1 MSRLQ
6 IKCFGD
12 LRVELNGEN
21 VSNFE
26 TDKTRALLVYLALEA
41 EHPLQRSHI
50 AGILWSDEAED
61 RALHNLRQTLS
72 SLRKALGDSASS
84 PQFIFADR
92 ETIRLNPSADIYV
105 DAKIFTLHLS
115 QAYLHYQRQ
124 IGHGLYNIRSLQKAI
139 RIYQGQFLSSF
150 RANKCALFEEWLI
163 LKQEDYNFQAIKALA
178 LLAEYHEK
186 RGEYYQAIQSALRV
200 VEIAPWDETSRLQV
214 IRLLGINKQWSAAK
228 SQFFALKSYL
238 SEQLAISP
246 SNQTLFLYEKIC
258 EAAAGNLS
266 IPPGYP
272 PARFHL
278 PEISST
284 LIGREVEMDEIVEQ
298 IVTPENR
305 LITII
310 GPGGIGKTRLAV
322 EIARQLVGVP
332 TDGVFFISLI
342 TAQNSEQIIQ
352 LVASSMGF
360 TFSDQTT
367 IQKQFFDNL
376 RDKELLL
383 VLDNFEH
390 LLKDTETT
398 VLLDKI
404 LCQSPGVTI
413 LVTSRERL
421 NLQQELLYNLTGL
434 SYPQVD
440 KVSIEN
446 VGNYDALN
454 LFVSQVAKKQ
464 SHFALD
470 ENTLPIAVQIC
481 NALEGLPLGVELA
494 ASTISELGYEVVAS
508 KIAHDLDALDTT
520 TTNIEPRHR
529 SLHAAFEVSWDLLS
543 QPQQEILGRLSVF
556 PDEFGP
562 VAASEITGATTA
574 DLFSLAAKS
583 LLYRKMSGRYSFHE
597 AIRHFVRKKSN
608 LTENFTVI
616 RERHALFYA
625 SFLAEKNDHLQSD
638 EQTTALAEIQSEY
651 ANLNLAWHWL
661 VDNKRAIELMRCMD
675 SLHLFFSIRS
685 YLQEGVKWF
694 KYAVQNIQDLKGNE
708 LVTGMLLWRLGSLAY
723 HTRENELAF
732 SSLLRSQEILTEVK
746 AYRELAFC
754 WLYLGWAHQREK
766 DFTNAQNFCQKSLEH
781 FRSIGD
787 ILGQSYALTL
797 SGAIQNRQGNN
808 LDAKIFYDQ
817 ALTLCRRSGNLN
829 LLIIILNRLGDLAC
843 YEGHYEFAVKLFEEC
858 LEISKNLNDSYNQ
871 AILLNNLGT
880 IYHTWNDYTLAR
892 SFYQRSLEICREIGD
907 QDGLALALNNL
918 GELSTAQGDYPA
930 ALKYSHDALQI
941 AEQLQEIWTI
951 IVCLNSLGE
960 IYCALGQL
968 KKSESYFLPAMR
980 QALEINGIDLLARVS
995 VNAAKNFQLLGDFPT
1010 AITLLQASLS
1020 HSSTE
1025 HDSRQK
1031 AVEWLKEMGADY
1043 EVANND
1049 LLLVDAVKKIL
1060 KIPAG

>member
-12 LRVELNGEN
+12 LWIALNGDT

-26 TDKTRALLVYLALEA
+26 TDKARALLVYLALEA

-50 AGILWSDEAED
+50 AGVLWSDEAED

-84 PQFIFADR
+84 PHFIFADR
-92 ETIRLNPSADIYV
+92 ESIWLNPLSDICV
-105 DAKIFTLHLS
+105 DAKTFTLHLS
-115 QAYLHYQRQ
+115 QAYRHYQRQ

-139 RIYQGQFLSSF
+139 QIYQGQFLSSF

-186 RGEYYQAIQSALRV
+186 RGEYYQAIQSAMRI
-200 VEIAPWDETSRLQV
+200 VEIVPWDETARAQV

-238 SEQLAISP
+238 SEQLDTSP
-246 SNQTLFLYEKIC
+246 SSDVLHLYGQIC
-258 EAAAGNLS
+258 EAAAGKLS
-266 IPPGYP
+266 IQPGYP

-278 PEISST
+278 PDVSST

-298 IVTPENR
+298 IVSPENR
-305 LITII
+305 LITVI

-322 EIARQLVGVP
+322 EVARQLVGVLA
-332 TDGVFFISLI
+332 DGVFFISLI
-342 TAQNSEQIIQ
+342 AAQNSEQIIQ

-376 RDKELLL
+376 RGKELLL

-398 VLLDKI
+398 VFLDKI

-434 SYPQVD
+434 SYPRVD
-440 KVSIEN
+440 KVPLEH
-446 VGNYDALN
+446 VRNYDALN
-454 LFVSQVAKKQ
+454 LFISQAAKKQ
-464 SHFALD
+464 YHFALD
-470 ENTLPIAVQIC
+470 ENSLPVAVQIC
-481 NALEGLPLGVELA
+481 HALEGLPLGVELA
-494 ASTISELGYEVVAS
+494 ASTICELGYEVVAS
-508 KIAHDLDALDTT
+508 KIAHDLDALNTT

-529 SLHAAFEVSWDLLS
+529 SLHAAFGVSWDLLS
-543 QPQQEILGRLSVF
+543 QSQQEILGRLSVF
-556 PDEFGP
+556 PDEFDP

-574 DLFSLAAKS
+574 DLCTLAAKS
-583 LLYRKMSGRYSFHE
+583 LLHAKISGRFTFHE
-597 AIRHFVRKKSN
+597 AIRHFVRKKSIP
-608 LTENFTVI
+608 TENYTEI

-625 SFLAEKNDHLQSD
+625 SFLAEKNDQLQSD
-638 EQTTALAEIQSEY
+638 EQITALSEIQSEY

-661 VDNKRAIELMRCMD
+661 VDNKRAVELIRCID
-675 SLHLFFSIRS
+675 SLYHFFSIRS

-694 KYAVQNIQDLKGNE
+694 EYAVQNIQNLPGSE

-732 SSLLRSQEILTEVK
+732 RSLLRSQEILTEVK

-754 WLYLGWAHQREK
+754 WLHLGWAYQREK
-766 DFTNAQNFCQKSLEH
+766 DFTSAQNFSQKSLELFH
-781 FRSIGD
+781 SIGD

-797 SGAIQNRQGNN
+797 SGSINNRQGNN
-808 LDAKIFYDQ
+808 LGAKIFFDQ
-817 ALTLCRRSGNLN
+817 ALTLCRQSGNQN
-829 LLIIILNRLGDLAC
+829 LLITILNRLGDLAC
-843 YEGHYEFAVKLFEEC
+843 YEGHYEYAIELFEEC
-858 LEISKNLNDSYNQ
+858 LRISTNLNDTYNQ

-880 IYHTWNDYTLAR
+880 IYHTWNDYAQAR
-892 SFYQRSLEICREIGD
+892 SFYLRSLEICREIGD
-907 QDGLALALNNL
+907 QDGIALALNNL
-918 GELSTAQGDYPA
+918 GELSTVQGDYPA

-941 AEQLQEIWTI
+941 AEQLQETWTI

-968 KKSESYFLPAMR
+968 EKSESYFLPAMR

-1010 AITLLQASLS
+1010 ATTLLQASLS

-1025 HDSRQK
+1025 HDSRKK
-1031 AVEWLKEMGADY
+1031 AVEWLKEMGAEY
-1043 EVANND
+1043 EVANNN
-1049 LLLVDAVKKIL
+1049 LLLVEAVKKIL
-1060 KIPAG
+1060 KISAG